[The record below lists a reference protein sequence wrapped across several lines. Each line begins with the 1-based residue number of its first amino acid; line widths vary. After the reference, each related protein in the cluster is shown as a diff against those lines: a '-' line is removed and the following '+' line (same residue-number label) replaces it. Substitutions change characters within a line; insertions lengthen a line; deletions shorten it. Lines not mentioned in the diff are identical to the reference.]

1 LALDWLLAVSAG
13 GVAMGGVRVHAGD
26 CLYLA
31 LEDGP
36 RRLQSRIIQLQRGQ
50 PQQRGLDR
58 LTIWTSAPR
67 LDEGLLQRL
76 EEWVH
81 HSRSPRLI
89 VVDVFA
95 KIRPSSRVSDNA
107 YDADYRA
114 LGPLQEWVTRT
125 GIAVL
130 LLHHTRKAAAD
141 DPLETLS
148 GSNGLPGAADT
159 ILVLDRDANGT
170 TLYVRGR
177 DIEERET
184 ALRFEEGQW
193 IIAGDAADVRVSRQ
207 RAAILAA
214 IDDVAEP
221 LGPSQIAALTGM
233 KAANVRALLHKLG
246 NAGEVQRTDYGKY
259 VRPEPTVRADN
270 TGNTDNS

>member
-1 LALDWLLAVSAG
+1 
-13 GVAMGGVRVHAGD
+13 VARTATEG
-26 CLYLA
+26 
-31 LEDGP
+31 
-36 RRLQSRIIQLQRGQ
+36 SRS
-50 PQQRGLDR
+50 

-81 HSRSPRLI
+81 QARSPRLI

-114 LGPLQEWVTRT
+114 LGPLQEWVTRS
-125 GIAVL
+125 GVAVL

-184 ALRFEEGQW
+184 ALRFDQGQW
-193 IIAGDAADVRVSRQ
+193 IVAGNAADVRQSRE
-207 RAAILAA
+207 RAAVLGA
-214 IDDVAEP
+214 IDDAEQP
-221 LGPSQIAALTGM
+221 LGTPSPGVTAMGT
-233 KAANVRALLHKLG
+233 R
-246 NAGEVQRTDYGKY
+246 R
-259 VRPEPTVRADN
+259 
-270 TGNTDNS
+270 